1 MAGNWA
7 ESRALTQ
14 KAWAILGSNRR
25 ILSFPILAALIN
37 VVVIV
42 VFAIPVVL
50 LFVLGTWVTVVLGII
65 LAAVGI
71 YLTQIIAMIAKGG
84 MVSCADEALAGRPM
98 ALGTGWSRSF
108 ARFGDVAQW
117 AFISMVV
124 GALLGAIRGNGQGNL
139 AGVLLRNVVAA
150 AAGVAW
156 SVITLFV
163 LPAIILDG
171 SGVIAGIKSS
181 AHIVKERWGTQITGG
196 IRIAGRLLFLILPA
210 LALVLGGVFAIQASV
225 IAGGVLFVLGFIVM
239 IIAGLL
245 GSTVRTIFSVAL
257 YRFVTTGRALGGFTP
272 EELQAAVRT
281 RG

>member
-1 MAGNWA
+1 MAGNWS

-14 KAWAILGSNRR
+14 KAWSVLGSNRAL
-25 ILSFPILAALIN
+25 LSFPIIAALIN
-37 VVVIV
+37 IV
-42 VFAIPVVL
+42 LIIVFAIPAVVL
-50 LFVLGTWVTVVLGII
+50 FVIGNWVTFVLGI
-65 LAAVGI
+65 AVIVAGV
-71 YLTQIIAMIAKGG
+71 YLTQIIGMIAKGG

-98 ALGTGWSRSF
+98 SLRTGWSRSF

-124 GALLGAIRGNGQGNL
+124 GALLGAIRGNGQGNI
-139 AGVLLRNVVAA
+139 AGVILRNVVAA

-156 SVITLFV
+156 SIITLFV

-171 SGVIAGIKSS
+171 SGVIAAIKSS
-181 AHIVKERWGTQITGG
+181 ANVVKQRWGTQITGG

-210 LALVLGGVFAIQASV
+210 IALVLGGVFAIQVSV
-225 IAGGVLFVLGFIVM
+225 IAGAVLFVLGFVLMIV
-239 IIAGLL
+239 AGLL

-257 YRFVTTGRALGGFTP
+257 YRFVTTGQALGGFTAA
-272 EELQAAVRT
+272 ELQAAVRT

>member
-1 MAGNWA
+1 MAGNWS

-14 KAWAILGSNRR
+14 KAWSVLGTNRAL
-25 ILSFPILAALIN
+25 LSFPIIAALIN
-37 VVVIV
+37 IV
-42 VFAIPVVL
+42 LIIVFAIPAVVL
-50 LFVLGTWVTVVLGII
+50 FVVGNWVTFVLGI
-65 LAAVGI
+65 AVIVAGV
-71 YLTQIIAMIAKGG
+71 YLTQIIGMIAKGG

-98 ALGTGWSRSF
+98 SIRIGWSRSF

-124 GALLGAIRGNGQGNL
+124 GALLGAIRGNGQGNI
-139 AGVLLRNVVAA
+139 AGVILRNVVAA

-156 SVITLFV
+156 SIITLFV

-171 SGVIAGIKSS
+171 SGVIAAIKSS
-181 AHIVKERWGTQITGG
+181 ANVVKQRWGTQITGG

-210 LALVLGGVFAIQASV
+210 IALVLGGVFAIQVSV
-225 IAGGVLFVLGFIVM
+225 VAGAVLFVLGFVLMIV
-239 IIAGLL
+239 AGLL

-257 YRFVTTGRALGGFTP
+257 YRFVTTGQALGGFTAA
-272 EELQAAVRT
+272 ELQAAVRT